1 MNALR
6 TTFLMALLVILFV
19 LVGRVL
25 GGQSGM
31 TIAFILALAMNFFS
45 YWFSDKLIVK
55 LYKAQE
61 IQQADAPQLWEIV
74 AHLASRARLPMP
86 RVYII
91 PSEQPNAFATGRNSK
106 HAAVAVTTGIIEIL
120 DWKELEGVIGH
131 ELAHIKHNDILTGT
145 IAATIAGAI
154 TYLAQMAYWLP
165 IGRSDSRN
173 GNPFVALLLLV
184 TAPIAAGLIQMAIS
198 RSREF
203 EADAGGATISG
214 NPLALANALR
224 KLEAGA
230 RATPMNNAT
239 PATAHLFQVSPF
251 SGRHGISNL
260 FSTHP
265 STVERIRRLEA
276 MAARL

>member
-6 TTFLMALLVILFV
+6 TTFLMVLLVVLFV

-31 TIAFILALAMNFFS
+31 AIALILALAMNFFS
-45 YWFSDKLIVK
+45 YWFSDKLILK
-55 LYKAQE
+55 LYNARE
-61 IQQADAPQLWEIV
+61 IQQADAPRLWEIV

-86 RVYII
+86 KVYII
-91 PSEQPNAFATGRNSK
+91 PSEQPNAFATGRNPK

-173 GNPFVALLLLV
+173 GNPFVALLLLI
-184 TAPIAAGLIQMAIS
+184 TAPIAAALIQMAIS

-203 EADAGGATISG
+203 EADAGGAKISG

-251 SGRHGISNL
+251 SGRQGISNL

-265 STVERIRRLEA
+265 LTVERIRRLEA
-276 MAARL
+276 MAGRL